1 MREFPSKYKGE
12 SSESIGFLFIRVY
25 NIWHREIKKQLREIN
40 LTHPQFVVLTT
51 LGYLSKNDGD
61 INQALIAKE
70 SDMDVMTVSSIVKK
84 LEQSNLIV
92 RSTSKKDPRANTI
105 SLTKSG
111 QDMLE
116 VTVPLVERID
126 EVFFSSLGVEED
138 FFRKQ
143 LISLSNFDFRSM
155 EENHE

>member
-25 NIWHREIKKQLREIN
+25 NIWHREIKRQLRKIN

-51 LGYLSKNDGD
+51 LGYLSKGCEE

-84 LEQSNLIV
+84 LEQSELIV
-92 RSTSKKDPRANTI
+92 RSTSKKDPRANII
-105 SLTKSG
+105 SLTKDG
-111 QDMLE
+111 QDTLE
-116 VTVPLVERID
+116 IAVPIVERID
-126 EVFFSSLGVEED
+126 EIFFSSLGVEEE

-143 LISLSNFDFRSM
+143 LFSLSNFDFDSM
-155 EENHE
+155 EDNHE

>member
-1 MREFPSKYKGE
+1 MKEFPSRYKGE
-12 SSESIGFLFIRVY
+12 SSESIGFLFIKVY

-51 LGYLSKNDGD
+51 LGYLSKSDGD

-84 LEQSNLIV
+84 LEQSKLIV
-92 RSTSKKDPRANTI
+92 RSTSKRDPRANII

-116 VTVPLVERID
+116 IAVPLVERID
-126 EVFFSSLGVEED
+126 EVFFSSLSVEED

-143 LISLSNFDFRSM
+143 LFSLSNFDFHSM

>member
-51 LGYLSKNDGD
+51 LGYLSKSDGD

-84 LEQSNLIV
+84 LEQSGLIV
-92 RSTSKKDPRANTI
+92 RSASKRDPRANMI
-105 SLTKSG
+105 FLTKSG
-111 QDMLE
+111 QDTLE
-116 VTVPLVERID
+116 IAVPLVERID
-126 EVFFSSLGVEED
+126 EVFFSSLGVEEE
-138 FFRKQ
+138 FLRKQ
-143 LISLSNFDFRSM
+143 LFSLSNFDFHSR

>member
-12 SSESIGFLFIRVY
+12 SSESIGFLFIKVY
-25 NIWHREIKKQLREIN
+25 NIWHREIKKQLRDIN

-51 LGYLSKNDGD
+51 LGYLSKSDGD

-70 SDMDVMTVSSIVKK
+70 ADMDVMTVSSIVKK
-84 LEQSNLIV
+84 LEQSELIV
-92 RSTSKKDPRANTI
+92 RSTSKRDPRANSI

-111 QDMLE
+111 HDTLQKA
-116 VTVPLVERID
+116 VPLVENID
-126 EVFFSSLGVEED
+126 EIFFSSLGVEEE

-143 LISLSNFDFRSM
+143 LSSLSNFDFHSM